1 MAESCQYRTI
11 FQFQESGINPYIWC
25 LVGAAVGWLA
35 ALMMGNAGK
44 TVMIENV
51 LVGVFG
57 AFIGGD
63 FIASQ
68 LNGGVVNDTDF
79 RIGWL
84 GLALGGAVVMLVLL
98 RLMRRVVGPMRAHKT
113 PNRRRD

>member
-79 RIGWL
+79 RIGSL
-84 GLALGGAVVMLVLL
+84 GLAVGGAVVMLVLL